1 MSGRQGFAVPAPVGA
16 REVARRHY
24 DRLWLWPTL
33 RVADPALQDGSGMA
47 SRESRR
53 GAPVRRRYP
62 ECEPRELKRVTAGA
76 RLSAPYGLPG
86 RHSNERP
93 PPLRPFAGGKTWKET
108 KIRSASARENENAC
122 PLLHSFPRKRAPKC
136 RGEPHPSEHSQLSSP
151 RRRGPSNH
159 RRCK

>member
-33 RVADPALQDGSGMA
+33 RVADLALHDGSGMA
-47 SRESRR
+47 SQESRR
-53 GAPVRRRYP
+53 GAPVRRRCP

-93 PPLRPFAGGKTWKET
+93 PPLRPFAGGEDFEGDED
-108 KIRSASARENENAC
+108 SE
-122 PLLHSFPRKRAPKC
+122 RKRPRERERMSIAPLIPAKA
-136 RGEPHPSEHSQLSSP
+136 GTQV
-151 RRRGPSNH
+151 
-159 RRCK
+159 